1 MLNFLKEFVKL
12 RRWGKRMGKEQEPV
26 VKKEP
31 KRVGLE
37 LDDAQLSQVPNPQVV
52 KKEKELEEQKK
63 KVKKMRLGSFW
74 TDKY

>member
-1 MLNFLKEFVKL
+1 MKE
-12 RRWGKRMGKEQEPV
+12 REPR
-26 VKKEP
+26 
-31 KRVGLE
+31 RVGLE